1 MTGAARGLGN
11 LFARTFVES
20 GANQIVILDVDQK
33 QAEVAA
39 TELVAWF
46 EENGQAAKGEV
57 SAIGLGC
64 DVSEEEQVKAT
75 FAKVV
80 EKYGRVDV
88 LVTAAGIVENFP
100 ATEYPAA
107 KFRKLVSQPAR
118 HSLSILLEWLLTV

>member
-64 DVSEEEQVKAT
+64 DVSSEEQVKAT
-75 FAKVV
+75 FGKVV

-100 ATEYPAA
+100 ALEYPAD
-107 KFRKLVSQPAR
+107 KFRKLVSRRVPRCQVLR
-118 HSLSILLEWLLTV
+118 SG